1 MQFES
6 PSEEEKQQTSC
17 SLGVGILG
25 TAAAALSSGA
35 ARAKLAPQLKASR
48 GLCECTNTLLSPLL
62 SANTNTHMCIQI
74 QFQIQTKLAAQLKAS
89 GGL

>member
-35 ARAKLAPQLKASR
+35 AGAKLAPQLKASR

-62 SANTNTHMCIQI
+62 SANTNINTNT
-74 QFQIQTKLAAQLKAS
+74 FTNTKPAAEACECTISTLY
-89 GGL
+89 